1 MVFTGKKETQLNG
14 TNIEPRNKPALNGL
28 VTPDKGGK
36 KIQWAKNSLFNKQ
49 C

>member
-1 MVFTGKKETQLNG
+1 MVLTRKTDTQING
-14 TNIEPRNKPALNGL
+14 TNIEPRNKPTPNGQ

-36 KIQWAKNSLFNKQ
+36 KIQWAKNSLFNKW